1 MISSAA
7 LSLLQYKFRY
17 EGTIGEVIDANI
29 TQYSRCDSLTKDER
43 NSLTIDIVQCY
54 YRYRAHP
61 KEYFMFGFPG
71 MSTKRRKQFL
81 TQRYKDF
88 VMTKYVGLGDK
99 RMFLEDK
106 WRFYNFFHEYFKRDV
121 ICLKSEGDLDNFLH
135 FIEKHPSFI
144 IKPLHGQCGKGI
156 QIIRLTSLDDPIT
169 IFKEILSSGEYI
181 VEELIKQ
188 DKAVSSFNE
197 STVNTVRLPSFYSKN
212 GYHVLKPFLRLGRRG
227 AIVDNAATGGVFS
240 VVDEKTGVL
249 TTDGFDE
256 FGHNYVTHPDSGITI
271 KGFQIPKWDELLKMA
286 EEIHAMVPDQPYIG
300 WDFAL
305 SDKGWMLV
313 EGNWGQFMSE
323 WADKEGIKDKFDY
336 YFGLK

>member
-1 MISSAA
+1 
-7 LSLLQYKFRY
+7 
-17 EGTIGEVIDANI
+17 
-29 TQYSRCDSLTKDER
+29 
-43 NSLTIDIVQCY
+43 
-54 YRYRAHP
+54 
-61 KEYFMFGFPG
+61 
-71 MSTKRRKQFL
+71 MSTL
-81 TQRYKDF
+81 
-88 VMTKYVGLGDK
+88 
-99 RMFLEDK
+99 
-106 WRFYNFFHEYFKRDV
+106 KRDV

-256 FGHNYVTHPDSGITI
+256 FATI
-271 KGFQIPKWDELLKMA
+271 M
-286 EEIHAMVPDQPYIG
+286 
-300 WDFAL
+300 
-305 SDKGWMLV
+305 
-313 EGNWGQFMSE
+313 
-323 WADKEGIKDKFDY
+323 
-336 YFGLK
+336 